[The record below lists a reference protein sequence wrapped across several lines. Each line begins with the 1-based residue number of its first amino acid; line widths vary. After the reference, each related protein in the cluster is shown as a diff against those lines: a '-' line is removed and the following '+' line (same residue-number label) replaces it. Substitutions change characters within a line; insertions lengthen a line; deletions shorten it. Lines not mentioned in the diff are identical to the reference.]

1 MLYQEKTDL
10 IINAFYE
17 VYNKLGYGFAERV
30 FHNAFVVE
38 LRSVGFNIKSEQPIK
53 VFYECVQVGE
63 YFADIVVDD
72 CIIIE
77 VKAAEALRKEHE
89 YQLINYLKATEIEVG
104 MLFNF
109 GEKPSFKRKFF
120 TNDRKD
126 I

>member
-1 MLYQEKTDL
+1 MLYQDKTDL
-10 IINAFYE
+10 IINAFYK

-77 VKAAEALRKEHE
+77 VKAAE
-89 YQLINYLKATEIEVG
+89 
-104 MLFNF
+104 
-109 GEKPSFKRKFF
+109 
-120 TNDRKD
+120 
-126 I
+126 